1 MKFLYHSR
9 TYPAMSN
16 FVILL
21 VRIFIGVSMI
31 LLHGLPK
38 LEKYMSGGPV
48 NFYEFLGLNAGATLV
63 LALIVEIVA
72 SFLLIIGLFTRPAA
86 LLLMVTM
93 LVAAFGAHAAD
104 AFSVRESSLLYFVIY
119 LLIFTVGPLQYSVDQ
134 MLMKR
139 RETRW

>member
-1 MKFLYHSR
+1 
-9 TYPAMSN
+9 
-16 FVILL
+16 
-21 VRIFIGVSMI
+21 
-31 LLHGLPK
+31 
-38 LEKYMSGGPV
+38 MSGGPF
-48 NFYEFLGLNAGATLV
+48 NFYEFLGLSAGATML